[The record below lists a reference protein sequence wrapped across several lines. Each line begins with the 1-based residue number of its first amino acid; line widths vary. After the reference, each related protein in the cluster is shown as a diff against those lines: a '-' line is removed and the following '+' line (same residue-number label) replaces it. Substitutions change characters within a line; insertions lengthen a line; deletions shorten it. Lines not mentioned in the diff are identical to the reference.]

1 MSKDAVSIRNDLHPG
16 DIGAIIYLHGI
27 LYAREY
33 DFDHTFEP
41 YVAAPLA
48 EFVKAQNE
56 RERIW
61 IVEKAGSV
69 LGSVAIVEVSQSQA
83 QLRWLILHPDI
94 RGLGI
99 GRQLV
104 EEAVDFCRKS
114 GYTSVFLWTV
124 DFLQAALKLY
134 TAAGFTLSKTN
145 THEIWGKTLT
155 EERYDL
161 KLT

>member
-1 MSKDAVSIRNDLHPG
+1 MSKDAVRIRNDLHPG
-16 DIGAIIYLHGI
+16 DIGAIIYLHGT

-69 LGSVAIVEVSQSQA
+69 LGSAIVSAVATPPSADSCRI
-83 QLRWLILHPDI
+83 LR
-94 RGLGI
+94 R
-99 GRQLV
+99 
-104 EEAVDFCRKS
+104 
-114 GYTSVFLWTV
+114 
-124 DFLQAALKLY
+124 
-134 TAAGFTLSKTN
+134 N
-145 THEIWGKTLT
+145 
-155 EERYDL
+155 
-161 KLT
+161 

>member
-1 MSKDAVSIRNDLHPG
+1 MARDTVRIRNHLRPG
-16 DIGAIIYLHGI
+16 DIGSIIYLHGM

-48 EFVKAQNE
+48 EFVKLQNK

-61 IVEKAGSV
+61 IVEKDERV
-69 LGSVAIVEVSQSQA
+69 LGSVAIVQFSESQA
-83 QLRWLILHPDI
+83 QLRWLILHPDL

-104 EEAVDFCRKS
+104 EEAVDFCCSS
-114 GYTSVFLWTV
+114 GYASVFLWTI
-124 DFLQAALKLY
+124 DFLGAALKLY
-134 TAAGFTLSKTN
+134 TAAGFVLTETN

>member
-1 MSKDAVSIRNDLHPG
+1 MSNDAVNIRNDLHPG
-16 DIGAIIYLHGI
+16 DVGAIVYLHGV

-33 DFDHTFEP
+33 EFDHTFEP
-41 YVAAPLA
+41 YVAVPLA
-48 EFVKAQNE
+48 EFVKRQNE

-61 IVEKAGSV
+61 IVEKRGRV
-69 LGSVAIVEVSQSQA
+69 MGSVAIVQFSESQA
-83 QLRWLILHPDI
+83 QLRWLILHPDL

-104 EEAVDFCRKS
+104 EEAVDFCHRS
-114 GYTSVFLWTV
+114 GYTSVFLWTI
-124 DFLQAALKLY
+124 DFLGAALKLY
-134 TAAGFTLSKTN
+134 TEAGFGLTETN

-161 KLT
+161 KLA